1 MSTKPNT
8 TRQQRYR
15 AKNRRIDYAPS
26 TAALEIILRH
36 YARKELC
43 LAGIIDELILAG
55 GKAVSGNGRT
65 P

>member
-1 MSTKPNT
+1 MKPAAI
-8 TRQQRYR
+8 RQKRYR

-43 LAGIIDELILAG
+43 LAGVIDELILAG
-55 GKAVSGNGRT
+55 DKAVSGNGPT